1 MSEEK
6 QQPKYEGWI
15 RPLTLRSMASRIY
28 HREDNRMDYDKIVKV
43 LQMYFEEA
51 DKALKN
57 GEKVKLENIGSLTPR
72 VHTPLSSNIL
82 WFEDETLKKPYTDIK
97 FTRATRNKQSM
108 DALFLRN
115 IKNGFA
121 GLGVKCKCNQMQ
133 KNILIDKGFLEA
145 ESQEGDNECL
155 EK

>member
-28 HREDNRMDYDKIVKV
+28 RREDNRMDYSKIVKV
-43 LQMYFEEA
+43 LQMYFDEA

-72 VHTPLSSNIL
+72 VHTPLSSNRF
-82 WFEDETLKKPYTDIK
+82 WYEDSKLKKPYTDIR
-97 FTRATRNKQSM
+97 FTRDGRNKQSM
-108 DALFLRN
+108 NALFLKN

-121 GLGVKCKCNQMQ
+121 GLGEKCKCTQMQ
-133 KNILIDKGFLEA
+133 KNILIEKGFLEE
-145 ESQEGDNECL
+145 ESKD
-155 EK
+155 